1 MKAITYRQ
9 YGTHEQLRVEELE
22 IPMPKKNQVQIRNH
36 ASSINA
42 ADWRLLTGTPT
53 IMRLGFGLFKPNNP
67 VLGADVAG
75 TVTAIGDNVTQF
87 KVGDLVYGDA
97 SSSGMGAFAEFVCVK
112 EQHLAA
118 APKQLSLEQIAA
130 VPLAAS
136 TALQGLRM
144 GRIEAGQQIMIHGAS
159 GGVGTFAVQIAKALG
174 AKVTAVCSTQKVAQ
188 AYALGA
194 DTVID
199 YQKTDVWQTK
209 ERFDLMLDIAAK
221 RHFLEYKPLL
231 KPHGQYVIVG
241 GAFKHIL
248 QVLTQGM
255 FHSRKNGQ
263 GFGSLLALPKQSD
276 LLYLGSLLETGAIRP
291 VIEEIYSLL
300 ELPRAMQYFGA
311 GHARGK
317 LSISMEAL

>member
-1 MKAITYRQ
+1 MRAITYLQ
-9 YGTHEQLRVEELE
+9 YGTHEQLKIQELE
-22 IPMPKKNQVQIRNH
+22 IPAPKKNEVQVRNH

-75 TVTAIGDNVTQF
+75 TVTAIGENVTQF
-87 KVGDLVYGDA
+87 KIGDLVYGDA
-97 SSSGMGAFAEFVCVK
+97 SSSGMGAFAEFVCLQ
-112 EQHLAA
+112 EQHLAP
-118 APKQLSLEQIAA
+118 APKQLSLAQTAA
-130 VPLAAS
+130 VPLAAN

-144 GRIEAGQQIMIHGAS
+144 GKIQAGQQILIHGAS

-174 AKVTAVCSTQKVAQ
+174 ANVTAVCSSKKVAQ

-199 YQKTDVWQTK
+199 YQKTDVWQTGQ
-209 ERFDLMLDIAAK
+209 RFDLILDIAAG

-231 KPHGQYVIVG
+231 QPHGQYVIAG
-241 GAFKHIL
+241 GAFKHL
-248 QVLTQGM
+248 LSVLTQGM
-255 FHSRKNGQ
+255 FYSRKNGQ
-263 GFGSLLALPKQSD
+263 AFGSLLATPKQSD
-276 LLYLGSLLETGAIRP
+276 LLYLSSLLEAEAVKP
-291 VIEEIYSLL
+291 VIEQTYSLL
-300 ELPRAMQYFGA
+300 ELPRAMKYFSA

-317 LSISMEAL
+317 ISIQIEV